1 MRDTNDTRAIN
12 RGRKFDQVREG
23 ASEVFLRDG
32 YASASVDDIARAARV
47 SKATLYSYFPD
58 KNLMFQAVLDAT
70 MTTAFGTAPFQID
83 ADVPARPGLEQAL
96 RQFGDWLLDP
106 VVLQLHRIMLAEA
119 GRFPDLARSYRMQRD
134 AAVLAPLARQVD
146 LWATRGD
153 LHCDDSARLARQIY
167 ALFAADLQ
175 QAALLGESAAITPD
189 EIGTLARTT
198 ADLVLRA
205 HAPADKAAD
214 GAADKAA
221 SAADEPG
228 CL

>member
-1 MRDTNDTRAIN
+1 MRDTKDTRAIN

-23 ASEVFLRDG
+23 ASEVFLREG
-32 YASASVDDIARAARV
+32 YAAASVDDIARAARV

-70 MTTAFGTAPFQID
+70 MATAFRAAPFHTE
-83 ADVPARPGLEQAL
+83 ASFPARPGLEQML
-96 RQFGDWLLDP
+96 RRFGDWLLDP
-106 VVLQLHRIMLAEA
+106 VVLQLHRITLAEA

-134 AAVLAPLARQVD
+134 AAVLTPLARQVD
-146 LWATRGD
+146 LWVTRGD

-175 QAALLGESAAITPD
+175 QAALLGEAAAITPD
-189 EIGTLARTT
+189 DLGSLARTT

-205 HAPADKAAD
+205 HAPTDK
-214 GAADKAA
+214 AADKAA
-221 SAADEPG
+221 GAA
-228 CL
+228 